1 MAGGRK
7 TNPKNAQSTLF
18 KKLTRLLSG
27 PIVNYRTQTAR
38 RLRRRQLDKYAN
50 KFLSASGKQFKRM
63 DYNPFAGLYSGGQNS
78 QNRLERYVDFDQMEY
93 TPEIASALDIY
104 ADEMTN
110 HSAMNPLM
118 TIDCNNEEIKGIL
131 SALYFNIMNIEYN
144 IFGWCRTM
152 CKYGD
157 FFLYLDIDEVLGIKS
172 VIGLPGQEI
181 ERLEG
186 EDKTN
191 PNYCQFQWN
200 SAGLTFENWQIGH
213 FRILGNDKYTPYG
226 TSVLEPARRIW
237 RQLTL
242 IEDAMMAYRIVRS
255 PERRVFYIDVGN
267 IPPQDIEQY
276 MQKVMTSMKRNQVVD
291 PSSGRVDLRYNP
303 MSVDEDYFIPTR
315 AGSSSK
321 VESLPGGTYTGDI
334 DDVKYLRDKLF
345 SALKIPGSYLTSTN
359 AEAGG
364 GEDATT
370 LAQKD
375 IRFARTVQRLQRSIV
390 TEMEKIGIVHLYTL
404 GYRGEDLVNFKLKLN
419 SPSKIAELQ
428 ELEHWKTKFDVATAA
443 TEGYF
448 SRQWIASRLFNMT
461 EEEFVKNQR
470 QMYYDRQFDARLE
483 AASEQAQAEAT
494 GAGTGEEDFLGAD
507 ALGGEEGGTGIDLTG
522 GEEALSAGD
531 DLGGEPDAGGDES
544 PLLAAPGSR
553 EDAPID
559 RSKGKI
565 HITKQMTG
573 ERDKRDHG
581 GRTQSYRTVPG
592 YKKLKSLSRGVVQ
605 EDMQRL
611 SESNDTTYNSEE
623 ENIFSL
629 NKEVADLISEL
640 HNRKPKNETEAQ

>member
-1 MAGGRK
+1 MAGNRRK
-7 TNPKNAQSTLF
+7 INPKNQQSTLF

-38 RLRRRQLDKYAN
+38 RLKRRQLDMYASR
-50 KFLSASGKQFKRM
+50 FTSASGKQFKRM
-63 DYNPFAGLYSGGQNS
+63 DYNPFAGLYGNAQNS

-93 TPEIASALDIY
+93 TPEIASSLDIY

-110 HSAMNPLM
+110 HSSLSPLM
-118 TIDCNNEEIKGIL
+118 SIDCNNEEIKGIL
-131 SALYFNIMNIEYN
+131 SALYFNVMNIEYN
-144 IFGWCRTM
+144 LFGWCRTM

-157 FFLYLDIDEVLGIKS
+157 FFLYLDIDEVLGVKS

-191 PNYCQFQWN
+191 PNYAQFQWN
-200 SAGLTFENWQIGH
+200 SAGLTFENWQVGH
-213 FRILGNDKYTPYG
+213 FRILGNDKYAPYG

-242 IEDAMMAYRIVRS
+242 LEDAMMAYRVVRS
-255 PERRVFYIDVGN
+255 PERRVFYVDVGN

-276 MQKVMTSMKRNQVVD
+276 MQKVMTSMKRNQIVD
-291 PSSGRVDLRYNP
+291 PSTGRVDLRYNP

-315 AGSSSK
+315 ANSSSR

-345 SALKIPGSYLTSTN
+345 SALKIPGSYLSSTN

-375 IRFARTVQRLQRSIV
+375 IRFARTVLRLQRSVV
-390 TEMEKIGIVHLYTL
+390 TELEKIGIVHLYTM
-404 GYRGEDLVNFKLKLN
+404 GFRGDDLVNFKLKLN
-419 SPSKIAELQ
+419 NPSKISEIQ
-428 ELEHWKTKFDVATAA
+428 ELEHWKIKFEVATAA

-483 AASEQAQAEAT
+483 TVAELAQAEVA
-494 GAGTGEEDFLGAD
+494 GASDLGGGEADLG
-507 ALGGEEGGTGIDLTG
+507 LGGEELGGEGGAGVDLTG
-522 GEEALSAGD
+522 GEGALD
-531 DLGGEPDAGGDES
+531 DPTAAGGEDAES
-544 PLLAAPGSR
+544 ALLAAPGSR
-553 EDAPID
+553 EDD
-559 RSKGKI
+559 KSKGKV

-573 ERDKRDHG
+573 ERDKRDTG
-581 GRTQSYRTVPG
+581 GRTQSVRTFTG
-592 YKKLKSLSRGVVQ
+592 YKKLKSLSKGVVTK
-605 EDMQRL
+605 EN
-611 SESNDTTYNSEE
+611 NDRISDKENTSYIQE
-623 ENIFSL
+623 ENTIFAL
-629 NKEVADLISEL
+629 NREVANLIESLED
-640 HNRKPKNETEAQ
+640 RKTKDETKAQ